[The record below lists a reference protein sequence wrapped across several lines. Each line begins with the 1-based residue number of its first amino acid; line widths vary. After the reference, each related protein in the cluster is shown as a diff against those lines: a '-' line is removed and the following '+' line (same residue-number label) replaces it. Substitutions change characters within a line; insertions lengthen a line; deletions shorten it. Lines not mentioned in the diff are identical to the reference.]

1 MGKNPPAKADVG
13 LIHDPGRSPG
23 EGNGRPF
30 QYTCLRNPMD
40 GGPWQA
46 TVHGVA
52 KELDMTQQLKTTWDL
67 PKRKETKYS
76 LKDVHKCS

>member
-1 MGKNPPAKADVG
+1 MGKNLPAKADVG
-13 LIHDPGRSPG
+13 LIHDPGKSPG

-52 KELDMTQQLKTTWDL
+52 KELDMT
-67 PKRKETKYS
+67 
-76 LKDVHKCS
+76 